1 MSDIFWNHIESFS
14 EGNCLKLPVL
24 ESCFS
29 QHEAELPYA
38 GGKTQLS
45 RFWLAEELRVIVAN
59 QWTCCVFFA
68 REDHTT
74 IIKYIYI
81 YILYIYIYV
90 DIRKERSN
98 NRIVCTWRK
107 VMNTGHFQPC
117 SVGATQTFQPPTL
130 LTMFAPSPVCPTQR
144 AVTFSLS
151 SKGFVQWTTS
161 GVWNDPCSFQHR
173 EPVDFRFQLRRMCTC
188 CMRYV

>member
-1 MSDIFWNHIESFS
+1 MLNHFPRGTAWNYQFSSLASHSMKRSFHTL
-14 EGNCLKLPVL
+14 EGKRNWAGFDSLKSWGSSLQISGRVVL
-24 ESCFS
+24 F
-29 QHEAELPYA
+29 LLV
-38 GGKTQLS
+38 KTIQLS
-45 RFWLAEELRVIVAN
+45 SS
-59 QWTCCVFFA
+59 
-68 REDHTT
+68 
-74 IIKYIYI
+74 
-81 YILYIYIYV
+81 IYIYV

-107 VMNTGHFQPC
+107 VMNIGHFQPC